1 MSNTTYIAILTLIVI
16 CFAKAFL
23 MTGVFFGMYCS
34 AVAASEGR
42 LDELLEDG
50 IGTEDWGP
58 YRRELFRRLY
68 KIENCNDGNIFKL
81 KKKAQWGFFSLTIF
95 ALLFI
100 GILLFSEISPF

>member
-1 MSNTTYIAILTLIVI
+1 
-16 CFAKAFL
+16 
-23 MTGVFFGMYCS
+23 MTGVFFGMYYS

-50 IGTEDWGP
+50 NGTEDWGP

-68 KIENCNDGNIFKL
+68 KTENCNDENIIKL
-81 KKKAQWGFFSLTIF
+81 KMKAQWGFFSLTIF

-100 GILLFSEISPF
+100 GVLSFSEISPF